1 MEAKKLFQTSNMC
14 AVVSM
19 CSLSDL
25 DIDCSSGDWSGSF
38 QICKCPDLSV
48 ETQLVSDS
56 QPVWI
61 WHTTCIKS
69 VCLIKLPIL
78 TNLNKWK
85 IWRTCVMVKLSTCP
99 HAVFVLRRNYLSTSR
114 QHQNTDFQAVDITF
128 HSGERK
134 KKYQYFLTSN
144 WKFYSM
150 EMSSQF
156 SDV

>member
-25 DIDCSSGDWSGSF
+25 DIDCSGGDWRGSF
-38 QICKCPDLSV
+38 HICKCPDFSV

-69 VCLIKLPIL
+69 ICLIKPPIL

-85 IWRTCVMVKLSTCP
+85 IWRTCVMVKLSTYP
-99 HAVFVLRRNYLSTSR
+99 HAVFVLRRNC
-114 QHQNTDFQAVDITF
+114 
-128 HSGERK
+128 SGKPEYKLPASEYRFSSCWYHISLRGK
-134 KKYQYFLTSN
+134 KKKKVSV
-144 WKFYSM
+144 
-150 EMSSQF
+150 F
-156 SDV
+156 SHQ